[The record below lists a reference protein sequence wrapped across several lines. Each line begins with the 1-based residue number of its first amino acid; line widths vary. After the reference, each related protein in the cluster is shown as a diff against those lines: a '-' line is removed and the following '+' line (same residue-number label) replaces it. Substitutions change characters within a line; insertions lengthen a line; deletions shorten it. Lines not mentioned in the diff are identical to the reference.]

1 VAQERKPQYWGALL
15 WAGFIFA
22 TSSGVVTIRQLSGA
36 VTKVSGPVSVSQAGF
51 ESVWKSVWWIFVK
64 GWHATEF
71 ALLAWLLYK
80 VLSTKPKGLQWAAGV
95 AAGYALFDELHQ
107 VYVAGRGGRMSDVL
121 IDWVG
126 IGIYFAFFHM
136 SWTKPR
142 KILALVGAM
151 IVIFLLSIFP
161 TPTFPLPWAPESHR
175 FNP

>member
-1 VAQERKPQYWGALL
+1 M
-15 WAGFIFA
+15 
-22 TSSGVVTIRQLSGA
+22 
-36 VTKVSGPVSVSQAGF
+36 
-51 ESVWKSVWWIFVK
+51 K

-161 TPTFPLPWAPESHR
+161 TPTFPLPWAPESQR